1 MLEKTAWGTIL
12 VGAGQAALSCAA
24 RLRAGG
30 YDKPVLMIGA
40 ENLPPY
46 QRPPLSKSY
55 LLNKITRDDLLL
67 RPLSFYNDKDISLRL
82 GQAVTAIDPEK
93 KAVTVGG
100 DRLSYDNLVL
110 ATGTTPRRL
119 PSEVGGDLKNCFT
132 IRTVANIDRLAP
144 DLREGARLLVI
155 GGGYIGLEIAAVAR
169 SCGLEVTVIEASDR
183 ILRRVA
189 APQTAD
195 YFRTLHRDKGVR
207 ILEQISLTRLAGNDK
222 ATEAILGNGERLH
235 VDLVAVGIGVTAT
248 DTLARQAGLACDNGI
263 TTDAKGQSSA
273 PAIWAIGDCAS
284 FPHEQGQMRLE
295 SVGHAIDHGAL
306 VADNILGQDRS
317 YTPRPWFWS
326 DQYDV
331 KLQIAGLNSGYDS
344 TIIRR
349 NDTGANRAGDNKVI
363 AQSVW
368 YYRKAQLCA
377 VDAMNDPRAY
387 MVGKRLI
394 ESGRS
399 PAKDSILSAENLKE
413 LLKP

>member
-1 MLEKTAWGTIL
+1 M
-12 VGAGQAALSCAA
+12 V
-24 RLRAGG
+24 
-30 YDKPVLMIGA
+30 
-40 ENLPPY
+40 
-46 QRPPLSKSY
+46 
-55 LLNKITRDDLLL
+55 
-67 RPLSFYNDKDISLRL
+67 
-82 GQAVTAIDPEK
+82 
-93 KAVTVGG
+93 
-100 DRLSYDNLVL
+100 
-110 ATGTTPRRL
+110 
-119 PSEVGGDLKNCFT
+119 
-132 IRTVANIDRLAP
+132 
-144 DLREGARLLVI
+144 
-155 GGGYIGLEIAAVAR
+155 
-169 SCGLEVTVIEASDR
+169 
-183 ILRRVA
+183 
-189 APQTAD
+189 
-195 YFRTLHRDKGVR
+195 
-207 ILEQISLTRLAGNDK
+207 
-222 ATEAILGNGERLH
+222 
-235 VDLVAVGIGVTAT
+235 VGIGVTAT

-349 NDTGANRAGDNKVI
+349 NDTGTNSAGDNKVI

-413 LLKP
+413 LLKS

>member
-1 MLEKTAWGTIL
+1 MPEKTTWGTIII
-12 VGAGQAALSCAA
+12 GAGQAALSCAA
-24 RLRAGG
+24 KLRAGG

-40 ENLPPY
+40 ESLPPY
-46 QRPPLSKSY
+46 QRPPLSKNY

-67 RPLSFYNDKDISLRL
+67 RPLSFYDDKNISLRL
-82 GQAVTAIDPEK
+82 GQTVTAIDSEK
-93 KAVTVGG
+93 KVVAVG
-100 DRLSYDNLVL
+100 DELLSYDNLVF
-110 ATGTTPRRL
+110 ATGTTPRHL
-119 PSEVGGDLKNCFT
+119 PPEVGGDLKNCFT
-132 IRTVANIDRLAP
+132 IRNVADIDRLAP
-144 DLREGARLLVI
+144 DLRTGAQLLVI

-183 ILRRVA
+183 ILSRVA

-195 YFRTLHRDKGVR
+195 YFRTLHRNKGVR
-207 ILEQISLTRLAGNDK
+207 ILEQTSLTRLEGNDT
-222 ATEAILGNGERLH
+222 ATEAILDSGERLR
-235 VDLVAVGIGVTAT
+235 VDLVVVGIGITAT

-273 PAIWAIGDCAS
+273 SAIWAIGDCAS

-306 VADNILGQDRS
+306 VAENILGQDKS
-317 YTPRPWFWS
+317 YRPRPWFWS

-331 KLQIAGLNSGYDS
+331 KLQIAGLNSGYDN
-344 TIIRR
+344 TVIRR
-349 NDTGANRAGDNKVI
+349 NDTGKNTASDNKAA

-368 YYRKAQLCA
+368 YYCGARLCA

-387 MVGKRLI
+387 MVGKRFI
-394 ESGRS
+394 ESGQS
-399 PAKDSILSAENLKE
+399 PAKDKILSTENLKE